1 MDFYKILSIEKNATK
16 AQVKKAYTSLA
27 LLYHPDKNPDSK
39 EKFQEIKTAYENIIK
54 QLNKK
59 SYSEKSQNYAVC
71 FAFPLET
78 FIEYKTTT
86 IHCECKI
93 ECECASR
100 EKCEDCVIGTITE
113 EKDGLAIERVCK
125 NCKGKRYITN
135 YDHDCKECDD
145 GLKTIKELVE
155 VDLTKGE
162 YNMNVF
168 ENKGNQQIGYLRG
181 DLFVQIQKLPHP
193 LFMQQ
198 GNDLVYYKWISFED
212 SFFGVKFG
220 VEYCNET
227 VIVEVDNIITNDTQ
241 VIVKE
246 KGMNREGNLIVK
258 FKVRVPYLTEE
269 QQLAIQKIL
278 KK

>member
-1 MDFYKILSIEKNATK
+1 
-16 AQVKKAYTSLA
+16 
-27 LLYHPDKNPDSK
+27 
-39 EKFQEIKTAYENIIK
+39 
-54 QLNKK
+54 
-59 SYSEKSQNYAVC
+59 
-71 FAFPLET
+71 
-78 FIEYKTTT
+78 
-86 IHCECKI
+86 
-93 ECECASR
+93 
-100 EKCEDCVIGTITE
+100 
-113 EKDGLAIERVCK
+113 
-125 NCKGKRYITN
+125 
-135 YDHDCKECDD
+135 
-145 GLKTIKELVE
+145 
-155 VDLTKGE
+155 
-162 YNMNVF
+162 
-168 ENKGNQQIGYLRG
+168 
-181 DLFVQIQKLPHP
+181 
-193 LFMQQ
+193 MQQ